1 MANQATK
8 GSRFMDRSPLLSRR
22 GFLAAA
28 AAGTAGLAGCA
39 NGVNSGGSYRI
50 DQRVNATRS
59 FLFSTY
65 PGTAQLE
72 EKASGVLWMPLITQ
86 AGLGLGGSYGTGALR
101 INNATVDYYE
111 ALQANVGFQIGAQ
124 QYAHALFFMTA
135 EALGGFRT
143 SSGWS
148 VGADAQYAL
157 IDQGGNL
164 SAETLT
170 TPQPVV
176 AMVFAQTGLIAG
188 ATLGGTK
195 YRRIIP

>member
-1 MANQATK
+1 MKYNT
-8 GSRFMDRSPLLSRR
+8 SISRR
-22 GFLAAA
+22 GFLAAT
-28 AAGTAGLAGCA
+28 TAGAASLAACA

-50 DQRVNATRS
+50 DQRVDATRS

-72 EKASGVLWMPLITQ
+72 QKASGTLWMPLITQ
-86 AGLGLGGSYGTGALR
+86 AGLFVGGSYGSGALR
-101 INNATVDYYE
+101 INNITVDYYD
-111 ALQANVGFQIGAQ
+111 AVQGNIGFQIGAQ
-124 QYAHALFFMTA
+124 QYAHALFFMTP
-135 EALGGFRT
+135 EALAGFRT

-148 VGADAQYAL
+148 AGADVDYAL

-170 TPQPVV
+170 SPEPVV